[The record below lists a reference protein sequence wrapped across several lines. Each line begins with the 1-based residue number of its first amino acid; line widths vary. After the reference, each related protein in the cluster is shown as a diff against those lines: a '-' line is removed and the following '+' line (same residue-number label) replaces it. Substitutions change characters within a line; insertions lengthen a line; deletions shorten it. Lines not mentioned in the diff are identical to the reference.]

1 MAGKEKTFVLTS
13 TLILIAL
20 GVLII
25 LNSSGVYVFDKS
37 WPIVMIVISVGILV
51 ERIEDI
57 GGWLIGV
64 VGIIFI
70 VMRNFYPKIESWVQ
84 YVLPVVLIILGI
96 YMLFERFKK
105 VEK

>member
-1 MAGKEKTFVLTS
+1 VAGKEKTFVLTS

-25 LNSSGVYVFDKS
+25 LNSSGAYVFDKS

-70 VMRNFYPKIESWVQ
+70 VMRNLYPKIESWVQ
-84 YVLPVVLIILGI
+84 YVLPVVLILLGI
-96 YMLFERFKK
+96 YMLFEHFKK
-105 VEK
+105 MEK

>member
-1 MAGKEKTFVLTS
+1 MEGKGKKFVLTS
-13 TLILIAL
+13 ALILIAL
-20 GVLII
+20 GGLIV

-37 WPIVMIVISVGILV
+37 WPIVMIVISIGILV

-70 VMRNFYPKIESWVQ
+70 VMRNFYPKIESWAQ
-84 YVLPVVLIILGI
+84 YILPVILILLGI
-96 YMLFERFKK
+96 YMLFEHFKK

>member
-1 MAGKEKTFVLTS
+1 
-13 TLILIAL
+13 
-20 GVLII
+20 
-25 LNSSGVYVFDKS
+25 
-37 WPIVMIVISVGILV
+37 MIVISVGILV

>member
-1 MAGKEKTFVLTS
+1 VAGKEKTFVLTS

>member
-1 MAGKEKTFVLTS
+1 VEGKEKKFVLTS
-13 TLILIAL
+13 ALILIAL
-20 GVLII
+20 GVLIV

-37 WPIVMIVISVGILV
+37 WPIVMIVISIGILV

-70 VMRNFYPKIESWVQ
+70 VMRNLYPKIESWVQ
-84 YVLPVVLIILGI
+84 YILPVILILLGI
-96 YMLFERFKK
+96 YMLFEHFKK

>member
-25 LNSSGVYVFDKS
+25 LNSSGAYVFDKS

-70 VMRNFYPKIESWVQ
+70 VMRNLYPKIESWVQ
-84 YVLPVVLIILGI
+84 YVLPVVLILLGI
-96 YMLFERFKK
+96 YMLFEHFKK
-105 VEK
+105 MEK